1 MADKKISALT
11 GASTPLAGTEV
22 LPVVQSGSTV
32 KVAVSN
38 LTAGRAVS
46 GLSFSA
52 ATNIGLQNTSD
63 TAYSGIALNSNDAN
77 AATRNWAVVST
88 YNDYGDLCFVQSAAK
103 GGDPIGGNVRAEF
116 SAGGVNFKVNS
127 GNFVVGTA
135 GKGITTGGAT
145 ALGLGVN
152 NAVDAMTIDTS
163 KNVGVGT
170 TTPTSGSMSNS
181 AIVNAGVFSTLR
193 GSVASTSGVATT
205 IATAN
210 QNHAL
215 ATYIVSCGV
224 SSGAPTAYS
233 AVAIVSAD
241 NNTLRITNLQTATNM
256 TISVSGTDIQATQTS
271 GGAANIL
278 FAVTRV
284 A

>member
-145 ALGLGVN
+145 ALGFGVN

-193 GSVASTSGVATT
+193 GSVASTSGVAAT

>member
-1 MADKKISALT
+1 MRVDADSRNTDIVSFDA
-11 GASTPLAGTEV
+11 
-22 LPVVQSGSTV
+22 SGS
-32 KVAVSN
+32 
-38 LTAGRAVS
+38 
-46 GLSFSA
+46 
-52 ATNIGLQNTSD
+52 
-63 TAYSGIALNSNDAN
+63 
-77 AATRNWAVVST
+77 
-88 YNDYGDLCFVQSAAK
+88 
-103 GGDPIGGNVRAEF
+103 GNVRLRT
-116 SAGGVNFKVNS
+116 GVIETTRLNVDPTGNVTVNT
-127 GNFVVGTA
+127 GNLIVGTA

-145 ALGLGVN
+145 ALGFGVN

-193 GSVASTSGVATT
+193 GSVASTSGVAAT

-233 AVAIVSAD
+233 AVSIVSAD
-241 NNTLRITNLQTATNM
+241 NNVLRITNLQTATNM
-256 TISVSGTDIQATQTS
+256 TISISGTDIQATQTS